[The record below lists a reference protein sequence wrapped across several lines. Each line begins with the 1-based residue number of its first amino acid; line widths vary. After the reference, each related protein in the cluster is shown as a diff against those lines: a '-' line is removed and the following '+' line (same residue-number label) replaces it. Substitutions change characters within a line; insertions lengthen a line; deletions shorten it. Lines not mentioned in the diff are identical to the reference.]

1 MSKTRLG
8 GPYPDATLGTASSIH
23 RRPTA
28 PFCKEATIGLA
39 SKSKSCS
46 LQGVMKRNSTR
57 NDRAR
62 SDRTN
67 RAQKSGTRATSKSP
81 PRRIFLLS
89 PANAGGIRARIVAS
103 ENASFELALRLRSE
117 GAPLG
122 EVFSFISGLYFRGKL
137 AYAQRFAE
145 ARSGIPGA
153 FVITASGGLIPPET
167 VITTEDLAALS
178 AASISTTDRR
188 YREPLERDARA
199 ICEKAGPKCEVV
211 LLGSIATPKYVEPL
225 LKIFGE
231 RLLFPIEF
239 VGRGDMSRGGL
250 MLRSARSGE
259 QLTYVP
265 VASAVRHGP
274 KPPKLPKLPRGYYQ
288 QLKESSS

>member
-1 MSKTRLG
+1 
-8 GPYPDATLGTASSIH
+8 
-23 RRPTA
+23 
-28 PFCKEATIGLA
+28 
-39 SKSKSCS
+39 
-46 LQGVMKRNSTR
+46 MKKNSTR
-57 NDRAR
+57 EERVR
-62 SDRTN
+62 PGRPKP
-67 RAQKSGTRATSKSP
+67 AQKSGSRTGLQSP
-81 PRRIFLLS
+81 PRPIFLLS
-89 PANAGGIRARIVAS
+89 PANAAGIRARIVAS

-117 GAPLG
+117 GVPLG

-145 ARSGIPGA
+145 ARNGIPGA

-167 VITTEDLAALS
+167 MITAEDLAAIS

-225 LKIFGE
+225 LGIFGD

-259 QLTYVP
+259 QLTYVA
-265 VASAVRHGP
+265 VSSAVRHGP
-274 KPPKLPKLPRGYYQ
+274 KPPKLPKLPRDYYAP
-288 QLKESSS
+288 LKRSPV